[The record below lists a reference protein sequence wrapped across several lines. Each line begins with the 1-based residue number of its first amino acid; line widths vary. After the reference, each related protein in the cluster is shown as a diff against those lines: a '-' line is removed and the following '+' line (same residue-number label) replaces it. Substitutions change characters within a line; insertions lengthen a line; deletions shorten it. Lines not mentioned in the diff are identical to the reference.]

1 MDKTILGKR
10 IREQREKQKINQ
22 EKFAEM
28 VGISNIHMS
37 EIERGKKNPSM
48 EAFIRIVNA
57 LDVPADMLLRYE
69 TKGVKPYILNDIT
82 EKMKD
87 LTLPQ
92 LKIISELVYVALDN
106 FANLEKKTDE
116 AE

>member
-1 MDKTILGKR
+1 MDKVILGKR
-10 IREQREKQKINQ
+10 IREQRELQNLKQ

-37 EIERGKKNPSM
+37 EIERGKKTPSM

-57 LDVPADMLLRYE
+57 LNIPADVLLRYE
-69 TKGVKPYILNDIT
+69 VNGAKHYLLNDIT

-87 LTLPQ
+87 LTPEQ
-92 LKIISELVYVALDN
+92 LKLVVDLFNTALDN
-106 FANLEKKTDE
+106 FAALERKTE
-116 AE
+116 ET